1 MAGRLI
7 IFCGI
12 PGTGKT
18 TIARLVAE
26 TDPGLVHIQTD
37 DIRAMIAKP
46 TFSPEESEFVYTS
59 CVSVAREALDRGYS
73 VIMDA
78 TFGSARR
85 REATLAPLADHYS
98 RIDYVHV
105 VCDLETALQRNA
117 GRAPTAV
124 VPEETVR
131 SMLLTFEAPT
141 PALTVDTSKITAE
154 EAAGLVVQ
162 ALFQPSS

>member
-18 TIARLVAE
+18 TIARLVAKA
-26 TDPGLVHIQTD
+26 DPAVVHIQTD
-37 DIRAMIAKP
+37 DVRAMIARP
-46 TFSPEESEFVYTS
+46 TFSSEESEFVYMS
-59 CVSVAREALDRGYS
+59 CVSVAKEALDQGYT

-85 REATLAPLADHYS
+85 REATLAPLAGHYS

-105 VCDLETALQRNA
+105 MCDLETALQRNA
-117 GRAPTAV
+117 ARTPTAV

-131 SMLLTFEAPT
+131 SMLSTFEAPA
-141 PALTVDTSKITAE
+141 PALTVDTSKVTAE
-154 EAAGLVVQ
+154 EAAGLVVH
-162 ALFQPSS
+162 ALF